1 MLSRRTTKNLIL
13 ILLAG
18 FCQLSKAASLP
29 PAELVSVFSS
39 YKVYPA
45 TGDCGGQTLTIV
57 RDDHSRL
64 IRGYMQ
70 TYEGNCEGSKVQITN
85 VQFNSDKGTLSFAA
99 PAYAQDDKGGLMI
112 FAERRFVG
120 VIEKNRV
127 KGNIQYCPISSNSCS
142 SSEKVNLLAVAKETP

>member
-1 MLSRRTTKNLIL
+1 MLSRCTTKNLIL

-18 FCQLSKAASLP
+18 SCQSSKAANLP
-29 PAELVSVFSS
+29 PAEFVSVFSS

-57 RDDHSRL
+57 RDDQSRL
-64 IRGYMQ
+64 IRGYLQ
-70 TYEGNCEGSKVQITN
+70 TYEGNCEDSKVPITN
-85 VQFNSDKGTLSFAA
+85 VQFNSDKGALSFAA
-99 PAYAQDDKGGLMI
+99 PTYVQDGKGGLMI

-127 KGNIQYCPISSNSCS
+127 KGKLQYCPIDSNSCTS
-142 SSEKVNLLAVAKETP
+142 SGKVNLPAVAKGTP